1 MNFITVSYFLIKIC
15 SFVIPESISF
25 RMNTLAFYLQLGIP
39 VISIIVG
46 LVYCLNNWSKSLFR
60 RLISLLLLVMA
71 FGLLINFAALHNY
84 FLIYPHISRTG
95 FIFVLLFPTLLYFSF
110 YFGLLKHKFRRIDLL
125 HFLPLV
131 IYIINYLPFFFTSGV
146 NKIKILQSEKLGG
159 FNEGW
164 LLPSFGAPL
173 MSLAFNLF
181 YIHLFVKQ
189 LNTSSLKSIQIKKL
203 YFFIGYLVIHCL
215 PMLFMFLE
223 YYEKPSDDN
232 FGFIFYATINIFF
245 FSKLI
250 ATPEWLFYNEK
261 EMTSDDFDSSKI
273 NTSPLL
279 KINSRLT
286 PRLNELSKKE
296 NEMIIRLLEL
306 CYENKLFLD
315 ADFNQKKLANLLQTS
330 EYKIRILLEKAYG
343 LNFVEYNN
351 LLKIKYLIENYPKK
365 RKTWKRTKI
374 ENLATELGYKSLNS
388 FYINFKKIVGITPGE
403 YFKQQDGMLD
413 NNKVKVET
421 V

>member
-1 MNFITVSYFLIKIC
+1 MHSL
-15 SFVIPESISF
+15 S
-25 RMNTLAFYLQLGIP
+25 FYLQLGIP
-39 VISIIVG
+39 VSSIIVG
-46 LVYCLNNWSKSLFR
+46 LVYFFNNCRKSLFR
-60 RLISLLLLVMA
+60 RLISLLLIVMSL
-71 FGLLINFAALHNY
+71 GLLINFAGLHNY

-95 FIFVLLFPTLLYFSF
+95 FIFVLLLPSLLYFSF
-110 YFGLLKHKFRRIDLL
+110 YFGLLKQKFRKIDLL
-125 HFLPLV
+125 HFLPLL
-131 IYIINYLPFFFTSGV
+131 IYIINYLPFFFSSAE
-146 NKIKILQSEKLGG
+146 NKIRLLQLEKLGSY
-159 FNEGW
+159 NEGW
-164 LLPSFGAPL
+164 LLPMFGAPL

-181 YIHLFVKQ
+181 YIYLFVKQ
-189 LNTSSLKSIQIKKL
+189 LNRSSLKSVQIKKL
-203 YFFIGYLVIHCL
+203 YFFVGYLVIHCL
-215 PMLFMFLE
+215 PMLFMFLG
-223 YYEKPSDDN
+223 YYENPSDEN
-232 FGFIFYATINIFF
+232 FGFILYAIVNIFF
-245 FSKLI
+245 FFKLI
-250 ATPEWLFYNEK
+250 STPEWLFYNEK
-261 EMTSDDFDSSKI
+261 EMDRGDLDSSKI

-279 KINSRLT
+279 RINSRLT

-296 NEMIIRLLEL
+296 NETIIRLLDVY
-306 CYENKLFLD
+306 YENKLFLD